1 MNDIMKIVKSLED
14 SDFLVKDV
22 TKTIKKWSKKRK
34 VRFLGMFLDTF
45 GASLLINMSAR
56 KGVIS
61 GGDGAITASK
71 GTNRAG

>member
-1 MNDIMKIVKSLED
+1 
-14 SDFLVKDV
+14 
-22 TKTIKKWSKKRK
+22 
-34 VRFLGMFLDTF
+34 MFLDTF